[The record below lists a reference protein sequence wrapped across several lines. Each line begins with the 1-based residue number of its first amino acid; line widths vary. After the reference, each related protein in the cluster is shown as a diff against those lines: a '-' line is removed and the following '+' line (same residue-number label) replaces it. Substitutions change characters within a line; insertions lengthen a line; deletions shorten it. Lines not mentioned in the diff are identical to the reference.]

1 MCLSWWDT
9 WGLEA
14 AAVFVWGL
22 YNGTA
27 TLQLCDS
34 NCAPYQ
40 AMLMDGAVASLVEPN
55 TCHLLCKICFCYKPD
70 FGNLWLRV
78 EAKFLTCSL
87 CSGLSVEHE
96 GCVCETPANLASNGS
111 QMRLPC
117 SFTAVSPVASLCCQ
131 HRELSFI
138 PLTTKKKKYSGWS
151 ENLLRL
157 ICTCPQGIAIANFK
171 TREE

>member
-1 MCLSWWDT
+1 MCFSWWGI

-14 AAVFVWGL
+14 AAMFVWGL

-27 TLQLCDS
+27 TFTIIWFKLCPVPG
-34 NCAPYQ
+34 NVNGWGCGLFRCAQ
-40 AMLMDGAVASLVEPN
+40 HVAPLVW
-55 TCHLLCKICFCYKPD
+55 ICFCYKPD
-70 FGNLWLRV
+70 FRNLWLCV
-78 EAKFLTCSL
+78 EAEFLVCSL

-96 GCVCETPANLASNGS
+96 GCVYETPANQASNGS

-117 SFTAVSPVASLCCQ
+117 SFTAVSPIAALCCQ

-138 PLTTKKKKYSGWS
+138 SVTIKKQKYRSWS

-157 ICTCPQGIAIANFK
+157 ICSCPQGIAIANFK